1 MKTYCVKCYTTHD
14 DSVPCFDAT
23 AQAAKDMG
31 VNTDKKPASPEQARR
46 DDNSLRKAVLLVIA
60 AALVLLIGGAFL
72 FSK

>member
-31 VNTDKKPASPEQARR
+31 VKHKEEPSSPEQARR
-46 DDNSLRKAVLLVIA
+46 DDTALSKAMLLVIA

>member
-31 VNTDKKPASPEQARR
+31 VNTDKKQSSPEQARR
-46 DDNSLRKAVLLVIA
+46 DDTALSKAALLVVL
-60 AALVLLIGGAFL
+60 AALLLLIGGAYL
-72 FSK
+72 FSR